1 MNTNTLMAQLD
12 TALQQPAV
20 QEALHGALAQARA
33 SLAQSDDEWH
43 SIPVA
48 MQVYG
53 DNLPDAI
60 RSSRV
65 VVFRAGAS
73 GRYERHPNSEQ
84 FVCVVAGA
92 VDIQTLDDGRWKA
105 NPKSADAADVSTR
118 WSYVPQDVWHHPVVG
133 GDSGCEIVAFHTV
146 TADELIDE
154 HGEPE
159 A

>member
-1 MNTNTLMAQLD
+1 MNPEALIAQLE
-12 TALQQPAV
+12 AVLQQPNV
-20 QEALHGALAQARA
+20 QEALHTALAEARISLAQA
-33 SLAQSDDEWH
+33 DDEWH
-43 SIPVA
+43 SVPVA
-48 MQVYG
+48 KRVYG
-53 DNLPDAI
+53 DSLPDAI

-92 VDIQTLDDGRWKA
+92 VDIQTLSDGQWNA
-105 NPKSADAADVSTR
+105 NPKHADVSSR
-118 WSYVPQDVWHHPVVG
+118 WSYVPQGVWHHPVVG
-133 GDSGCEIVAFHTV
+133 GDSGCEIVALHTA